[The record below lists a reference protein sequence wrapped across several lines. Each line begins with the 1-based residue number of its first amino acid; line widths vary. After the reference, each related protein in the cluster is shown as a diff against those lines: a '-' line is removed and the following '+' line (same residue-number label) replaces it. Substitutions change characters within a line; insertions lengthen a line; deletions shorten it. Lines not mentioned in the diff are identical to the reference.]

1 VTGHTEIETREGR
14 LNAAFDHLIDAAA
27 SCRVCPRMAER
38 RRVLTHHNGRVPS
51 PVLFVAEA
59 PGRLGG
65 ERTGIP
71 MSGDQ
76 TGKNFQK
83 LLTAAGL
90 TRDDVFVTN
99 AVLCNPRNVESRNAK
114 PTRDE
119 IHNCSRFLAS
129 TLDLVA
135 PAFVVTLG
143 AVALDA
149 LKLIAPHETR
159 LSHDVGVP
167 IRWHGRWLVPLY
179 HPSPRAQL
187 HRSFERQLED
197 FTRLGAWIREAAD
210 GARPSVPAPVA
221 PERM

>member
-1 VTGHTEIETREGR
+1 MIDETSAQSSRE
-14 LNAAFDHLIDAAA
+14 AAFHDLIDRAQ
-27 SCRVCPRMAER
+27 SCRACPRMEAR
-38 RRVLTHHNGRVPS
+38 RRVLSEQNGRVPA

-76 TGKNFQK
+76 TGRNFHQ
-83 LLTAAGL
+83 LLSAAGL

-99 AVLCNPRNVESRNAK
+99 AILCNPRNVESRNAK

-119 IHNCSRFLAS
+119 IRNCSCFLAS
-129 TLDLVA
+129 TLELVA

-149 LKLIAPHETR
+149 LKLISPHEIR
-159 LSHDVGVP
+159 LSRDVGQPV
-167 IRWHGRWLVPLY
+167 RWHGRWLAPLY

-187 HRSFERQLED
+187 HRPIEQQLED
-197 FTRLGAWIREAAD
+197 FRRLGDVIRQSGASAAA
-210 GARPSVPAPVA
+210 G
-221 PERM
+221 